1 MEIYLK
7 LFEVLFP
14 VFFIV
19 GIGYYLGK
27 KNPNFDNSFI
37 TSFASNVGTP
47 AMVIYAIT
55 STGISFDIY
64 ASYFIYYLIA
74 IIGFTLTGII
84 ILYLL
89 KTKDI
94 IREVPVFILP
104 NNGNMGI
111 PICLFAYG
119 SQGLGIAASISSLI
133 ILLHFTLGVFLADRK
148 FDFKI
153 LIKNPPFYA
162 IIFSVGFLYFDL
174 EMPKAIINLTELLTY
189 TAIVLILMSL
199 GIALT
204 KLKVFSLTNSIISSI
219 GRVIIGPIIGFII
232 IIYFDLSGFGAGVI
246 LIQSAMPSAI
256 LNYLIGSMY
265 SPKEIVGIFFDQA
278 KTRAATVDGNTYHSS
293 SLIYAMSGSGGSS
306 NSADN
311 DGGRMPEGKKQSSGM
326 TNFFNST
333 RSHGSGASIADSSN
347 GSDWVSVS
355 NYGSGTNNLLQFG
368 AQNANSSAGDY
379 IRILVKPNSAP
390 VAAANTHCIN

>member
-1 MEIYLK
+1 MEIYFK
-7 LFEVLFP
+7 LIEVLFP
-14 VFFIV
+14 VFFVV

-27 KNPNFDNSFI
+27 KKPDFDNSFI
-37 TSFASNVGTP
+37 TTFASNVGTP
-47 AMVIYAIT
+47 AMVIYSIT
-55 STGISFDIY
+55 STGITFEQY
-64 ASYFIYYLIA
+64 TSYFIYYLIA
-74 IIGFTLTGII
+74 IAGFGLTGLI
-84 ILYLL
+84 ILHLL

-94 IREVPVFILP
+94 IREIPVFLLP

-148 FDFKI
+148 FDFNI

-162 IIFSVGFLYFDL
+162 IIFSVTFIYFDL

-204 KLKVFSLTNSIISSI
+204 KLKVFSFTNSIIASI
-219 GRVIIGPIIGFII
+219 GRVIIGPIIGFLII
-232 IIYFDLSGFGAGVI
+232 IFFDLSGFGAGVI

-265 SPKEIVGIFFDQA
+265 SPKEIVDNIASTIVVSTLMSFVTVPIVVFFA
-278 KTRAATVDGNTYHSS
+278 LKYF
-293 SLIYAMSGSGGSS
+293 Y
-306 NSADN
+306 
-311 DGGRMPEGKKQSSGM
+311 
-326 TNFFNST
+326 
-333 RSHGSGASIADSSN
+333 
-347 GSDWVSVS
+347 
-355 NYGSGTNNLLQFG
+355 
-368 AQNANSSAGDY
+368 
-379 IRILVKPNSAP
+379 
-390 VAAANTHCIN
+390 